1 MLKWEA
7 YPRLK
12 LSMQHFGKV
21 PADLT
26 EKESEQVER
35 TLTHQ
40 LKIEDKILRYA
51 AKAELKVMPD
61 ALNAAVDEVKGSYP
75 DEDAW
80 KASMGA
86 ASLDLPSL
94 KEALRRELLV
104 SMVMDR
110 VVENIKPLPEEAAK
124 AWYMDHPRQF
134 LQPERRMARHILITI
149 DDENPDNYEET
160 AYQRLLDI
168 RSQVM
173 NKPSKFAELAMRNSE
188 CPTGVNEGK
197 IGLVKQG
204 QLYPELDEVLFKLP
218 ARGFS
223 EIVRSPMGFHLLWCE
238 KILPAAP
245 MPIEE
250 AIPKIIESQL
260 ANAKQKLQKQWLSW
274 LMQQDEDSF
283 TIEE

>member
-12 LSMQHFGKV
+12 LSMQHFSKV

-35 TLTHQ
+35 TLKHQ
-40 LKIEDKILRYA
+40 LKIEEKILRYA
-51 AKAELKVMPD
+51 AKAELRVTPE
-61 ALNAAVDEVKGSYP
+61 ALNAAVDEVKGGYP

-86 ASLDLPSL
+86 AGLDLPSL

-124 AWYMDHPRQF
+124 SWYMDHPRQF

-173 NKPSKFAELAMRNSE
+173 NKPSKFAELAIRYSE

-218 ARGFS
+218 GRGFS

-260 ANAKQKLQKQWLSW
+260 AHAKQKLQKQWLSW

>member
-26 EKESEQVER
+26 EKESVQIER
-35 TLTHQ
+35 TLTKQ
-40 LKIEDKILRYA
+40 LEIEAKILRYA
-51 AKAELKVMPD
+51 ENAGLSVTAD
-61 ALNAAVDEVKGSYP
+61 ALNAALEEVKGAYP
-75 DEDAW
+75 NEDAW

-86 ASLDLPSL
+86 SSLDLPSL

-104 SMVMDR
+104 SQVMDR
-110 VVENIKPLPEEAAK
+110 VVENIRPITEEVAK
-124 AWYMDHPRQF
+124 TWYVDHPRQF
-134 LQPERRMARHILITI
+134 LQPERRVARHILITI

-173 NKPSKFAELAMRNSE
+173 SKPSKFAELAMRYSE
-188 CPTGVNEGK
+188 CPTAVNEGK
-197 IGLVKQG
+197 IGQVKQG
-204 QLYPELDEVLFKLP
+204 QLYSELDAVLFQLP
-218 ARGFS
+218 ERGFS
-223 EIVRSPMGFHLLWCE
+223 QIVRSPMGFHLLWCE
-238 KILPAAP
+238 KVFPAAP
-245 MPIEE
+245 MPLEE
-250 AIPKIIESQL
+250 AIPKIIASQL
-260 ANAKQKLQKQWLSW
+260 AHAKQKLQKQWLSW

-283 TIEE
+283 TVEE